1 MQDSANPQP
10 FSIEIEEQAADV
22 LVRCQ
27 GKLTAEHANQLYNP
41 VSELLP
47 RYRRVILDL
56 ANLTRMDS
64 MGLGAVV
71 RLYVH
76 AKSRGTAVEL
86 RNLNQRIRDLL
97 VLTNLLPLFAFT
109 NEDDFPKEP

>member
-1 MQDSANPQP
+1 MQDSASPQT
-10 FSIEIEEQAADV
+10 FSIEIEEQGATV

-27 GKLTAEHANQLYNP
+27 GTLTAGCADQLYTP

-47 RYRRVILDL
+47 KYRHVILDL
-56 ANLTRMDS
+56 AHLTRMDS

-76 AKSRGTAVEL
+76 AKSRGSAVEL
-86 RNLNQRIRDLL
+86 RNLNPRIRDLL
-97 VLTNLLPLFAFT
+97 VLTKLLPLFAFT
-109 NEDDFPKEP
+109 SEDDVPKEP